1 MGRTGKLHEGD
12 VGHDPA
18 TAGGA
23 GAVGKQTLVDLEMTR
38 LASDA
43 PGSAVAGGGSKPSE
57 ADRIADLAN
66 RGGAAD
72 ARGKGPQAFPAPASA
87 SPKERHDAA
96 CARLKLIEDS
106 VKKEDTPRD
115 GDEAKDNKV
124 EGKHS
129 VEAQLAATGT
139 RKAAMDARDPSFVA
153 LAGKDPIPAVAAFET
168 AVRAYQDAYER
179 TYLVSTDRPVDKTA
193 KWKPTL
199 QRDRLSNESAKTRL
213 VDWVNQPYI
222 KFVIPVGHP
231 TDVYVGIEPLGH
243 IDIAEDNALTAGIL
257 KVKTDPL
264 RVSELGNSS
273 GGYRPGPLRNALVLA
288 RFIDHGIVQ
297 DDLAGTAVD
306 NRPDGS
312 YDHSHILH
320 PNES

>member
-12 VGHDPA
+12 AGHEPA

-23 GAVGKQTLVDLEMTR
+23 GAVGKQSLVDAEMTR
-38 LASDA
+38 MAADSPGPAA
-43 PGSAVAGGGSKPSE
+43 PGGGVKPSE
-57 ADRIADLAN
+57 ADRVADLAN

-72 ARGKGPQAFPAPASA
+72 ARGKGPQAFPAPAGA
-87 SPKERHDAA
+87 SPKARHDAA
-96 CARLKLIEDS
+96 CARLALIEDS
-106 VKKEDTPRD
+106 VKKEDTPR
-115 GDEAKDNKV
+115 GDMAKDDKV
-124 EGKHS
+124 EGQHS

-139 RKAAMDARDPSFVA
+139 RKAAMNARDPSFAA
-153 LAGKDPIPAVAAFET
+153 LAGKDPIPAVTAFET

-179 TYLVSTDRPVDKTA
+179 TYLVSTDAPVNKKAT
-193 KWKPTL
+193 WTPTDE
-199 QRDRLSNESAKTRL
+199 RDRLSNESAKAKL
-213 VDWVNQPYI
+213 VTWATQPYV
-222 KFVIPVGHP
+222 KFVIPAGRP
-231 TDVYVGIEPLGH
+231 TDVYVGIEPLAH
-243 IDIAEDNALTAGIL
+243 VDIAEDNALTAGIM

-288 RFIDHGIVQ
+288 RLIDHGFVQ
-297 DDLAGTAVD
+297 DNLAGTAVD
-306 NRPDGS
+306 NRPDGT

>member
-12 VGHDPA
+12 VGYDPA
-18 TAGGA
+18 TVVGA
-23 GAVGKQTLVDLEMTR
+23 GAVGKRSLVELEMTR
-38 LASDA
+38 IGAGS
-43 PGSAVAGGGSKPSE
+43 PGPEVARGDSKPSE
-57 ADRIADLAN
+57 ADRVADLAN

-72 ARGKGPQAFPAPASA
+72 PRGKGPQAFPAPAGA
-87 SPKERHDAA
+87 SPKERHDAT

-106 VKKEDTPRD
+106 VKAEDTPR
-115 GDEAKDNKV
+115 GDEAKDDKV

-129 VEAQLAATGT
+129 VEAQLADTGT
-139 RKAAMDARDPSFVA
+139 RKAALDARDPSYAA
-153 LAGKDPIPAVAAFET
+153 LGSKNPIPAVAAFET
-168 AVRAYQDAYER
+168 VVRAYQDAYER
-179 TYLVSTDRPVDKTA
+179 TYLVSTDGPVDKKAT
-193 KWKPTL
+193 WKPTD
-199 QRDRLSNESAKTRL
+199 QRDRLSNEGAKDKL
-213 VDWVNQPYI
+213 VKWASLQYI

-231 TDVYVGIEPLGH
+231 TDVYVGVAPLSH
-243 IDIAEDNALTAGIL
+243 VDIAEDNALTAGIL

-306 NRPDGS
+306 NRPDGT

-320 PNES
+320 PNE